1 MANNSDNLHHET
13 IPEVLDNATSTS
25 DKSNDQI
32 RGDNP
37 DESIDSLIQYFDQN
51 PPNES
56 PQQEHDLHAII
67 ASNAQQQLNDA
78 IKTICNK
85 FTIKSHL
92 SKQPSSKKQA
102 ATLVMKNM
110 FHPPVISLFPLL
122 LIPKSFEQHIITL
135 SDNVACMLL

>member
-1 MANNSDNLHHET
+1 MANNSDDLRHES

-25 DKSNDQI
+25 DKSNDQT

-56 PQQEHDLHAII
+56 PQQEHDSHAII

-92 SKQPSSKKQA
+92 SKQPSSKK
-102 ATLVMKNM
+102 TGCDIGNEEYVPPPSDLIV
-110 FHPPVISLFPLL
+110 PPVTDSKKL
-122 LIPKSFEQHIITL
+122 
-135 SDNVACMLL
+135 